1 MKQSHI
7 LLSRICNNN
16 KKKIMKKIIFTFI
29 AILSLFSMPV
39 KAVEKSIGLS
49 MAFSTIDSKV
59 TDDIDNNGSIDT
71 TKDISNDVGIPSLF
85 FELSNQV
92 GRANLSVGLDLIPLD
107 AEFDSRT
114 TSQSSIKE
122 EGSATTT
129 GNNKGTVDVSNH
141 FTLYVRL
148 GTEVAED
155 TEVYIVAGTAT
166 ADVEADVQSISST
179 NKKVDLDLDG
189 DKLGVGVK
197 RTIGGA
203 FIKLEYAEVDYD
215 PISVVTS
222 NSTKVTAD
230 MDTAQVSLSFGKSF

>member
-1 MKQSHI
+1 
-7 LLSRICNNN
+7 
-16 KKKIMKKIIFTFI
+16 MKKIIFTLV
-29 AILSLFSMPV
+29 AVLSLFTMPV

-59 TDDIDNNGSIDT
+59 TDDIDNNGTVDT
-71 TKDISNDVGIPSLF
+71 TKNISNDVGIPSLF

-92 GRANLSVGLDLIPLD
+92 GRANLSIGLDFIPID

-114 TSQSSIKE
+114 TTQSSVK
-122 EGSATTT
+122 GKDDGAASS
-129 GNNKGTVDVSNH
+129 GQNKGTVDVSDH
-141 FTLYVRL
+141 LTLYVRL

-155 TEVYIVAGTAT
+155 TELYIVAGTAS
-166 ADVEADVQSISST
+166 ADVEADVQSVSST
-179 NKKVDLDLDG
+179 NKKVGLDLDG

-197 RTIGGA
+197 RSIGGA

-230 MDTAQVSLSFGKSF
+230 MDTEQVSLSFGKSF

>member
-1 MKQSHI
+1 
-7 LLSRICNNN
+7 
-16 KKKIMKKIIFTFI
+16 MKKIIFTFI

-59 TDDIDNNGSIDT
+59 TDDIDNNGSVDT

-92 GRANLSVGLDLIPLD
+92 GRANLSVGLDWIPVD
-107 AEFDSRT
+107 AEFDSRST
-114 TSQSSIKE
+114 TQSTLKGKDDGAASS
-122 EGSATTT
+122 GT
-129 GNNKGTVDVSNH
+129 NKGTVDVSDH
-141 FTLYVRL
+141 LTLYVRL
-148 GTEVAED
+148 GTEVTED
-155 TEVYIVAGTAT
+155 TEVYLVAGMAS
-166 ADVEADVQSISST
+166 ADVEADVQSVSST
-179 NKKVDLDLDG
+179 NKKVGLDLDG

-222 NSTKVTAD
+222 NDTKVTAD
-230 MDTAQVSLSFGKSF
+230 MDTAQVSLSFGRSF